1 MNNFLSLLK
10 VNILIFFGSLKKKKK
25 GKYVGG
31 VLAILFFVVFF
42 GGSMSFQ
49 AVMNAY
55 NLVGQYNLPR
65 YAVFMGLAT
74 SFAISLLFGLMRAT
88 TASTAKDAELLLSMP
103 LRKSTVVLSKIATQY
118 VFDAPILII
127 MLLPT
132 IIATFAFGGLSVP
145 GLLRGI
151 LLVFLI
157 PVLSLTISM
166 LFGYFFSFIRERVP
180 AGNIILTAMTMMLLL
195 GYIVWN
201 MQMSTIYMSVA
212 LSGAEQAKE
221 MIEKVLPIKH
231 MTYFVTDGGWTNT
244 VGTLITIFAPFFFA
258 VVLFAS
264 RYGRGTYQRKS
275 KNRVLSFR
283 TRSLRK
289 SLLIVEFKK
298 YFSSALY
305 VFNTA
310 FGAVMLAAATVAVL
324 VMGKDKIISLF
335 AADGDFPVNIS
346 TLQIGGIIAIVAC
359 FCAAMTVTTPATI
372 SFEGKRFWILR
383 SLPIRTGEILLTKIL
398 MSVLMFVPV
407 QLICS
412 FAIAV
417 RLGISPS
424 AAVAFALLPAT
435 LNLAVSGAGL
445 IINLLM
451 PKMDWRSEAEI
462 IKQSMSVMLSVLI
475 GFGLTAVPI
484 ILYFSVFMRFGG
496 AIAAAYSCAALFL
509 LVFAAEIFILM
520 IPGRKMFER
529 LAA

>member
-1 MNNFLSLLK
+1 
-10 VNILIFFGSLKKKKK
+10 
-25 GKYVGG
+25 
-31 VLAILFFVVFF
+31 
-42 GGSMSFQ
+42 
-49 AVMNAY
+49 
-55 NLVGQYNLPR
+55 
-65 YAVFMGLAT
+65 
-74 SFAISLLFGLMRAT
+74 
-88 TASTAKDAELLLSMP
+88 
-103 LRKSTVVLSKIATQY
+103 
-118 VFDAPILII
+118 
-127 MLLPT
+127 
-132 IIATFAFGGLSVP
+132 
-145 GLLRGI
+145 
-151 LLVFLI
+151 
-157 PVLSLTISM
+157 
-166 LFGYFFSFIRERVP
+166 
-180 AGNIILTAMTMMLLL
+180 
-195 GYIVWN
+195 
-201 MQMSTIYMSVA
+201 
-212 LSGAEQAKE
+212 
-221 MIEKVLPIKH
+221 
-231 MTYFVTDGGWTNT
+231 
-244 VGTLITIFAPFFFA
+244 
-258 VVLFAS
+258 
-264 RYGRGTYQRKS
+264 
-275 KNRVLSFR
+275 
-283 TRSLRK
+283 
-289 SLLIVEFKK
+289 
-298 YFSSALY
+298 
-305 VFNTA
+305 
-310 FGAVMLAAATVAVL
+310 MLAAATVAVL